1 DITCL
6 HSFPTRRS
14 SDLALTVQ
22 EDEGIE
28 KQKQIQVGQSAVPLE
43 KVANINEVSKDA
55 EDIVT
60 FEGKQAISYTV
71 FLQPKQ
77 DIPSI
82 DELVDNKMNEYA
94 DQLPEE
100 ITVHTYES
108 QADNVNSI
116 FDSLY
121 VSLLLAVIAV
131 LIITTSGLTLFG
143 SFAVALTVLASVLI
157 GLIPIPYM
165 GVDL

>member
-1 DITCL
+1 
-6 HSFPTRRS
+6 
-14 SDLALTVQ
+14 
-22 EDEGIE
+22 
-28 KQKQIQVGQSAVPLE
+28 
-43 KVANINEVSKDA
+43 
-55 EDIVT
+55 
-60 FEGKQAISYTV
+60 
-71 FLQPKQ
+71 
-77 DIPSI
+77 
-82 DELVDNKMNEYA
+82 MNEYA

-143 SFAVALTVLASVLI
+143 SFDVALTVLVSVLI
-157 GLIPIPYM
+157 GFISIPYLC
-165 GVDL
+165 VVLYKISFFVLLLVILIYVYYCIIV